1 MRNNISIIMPDEI
14 NTNIDLYSSMLIAKI
29 IYHNLPI
36 DIYGKKAEVIKL
48 WIKTNK
54 INENIFENYNI
65 YPDDDINKAFENY
78 IFTIIYDD
86 EEHLNKA
93 IEKGIIALY
102 YTKNEFQY
110 DSKVIQL
117 YGDIEEDLSTL
128 IYIINN
134 KYKFMSANWNNISKR
149 YMVC

>member
-1 MRNNISIIMPDEI
+1 MNNISIIMSDEI
-14 NTNIDLYSSMLIAKI
+14 NTNIDLYNSMLIAKI

-65 YPDDDINKAFENY
+65 YPDHDINKAFENY

-128 IYIINN
+128 IHIINN
-134 KYKFMSANWNNISKR
+134 KYKFMSANWNNMSKR
-149 YMVC
+149 YMVY